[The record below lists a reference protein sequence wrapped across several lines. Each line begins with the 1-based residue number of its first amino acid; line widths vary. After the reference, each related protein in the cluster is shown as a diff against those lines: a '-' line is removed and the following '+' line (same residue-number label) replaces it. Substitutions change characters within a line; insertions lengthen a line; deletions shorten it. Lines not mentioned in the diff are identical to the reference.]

1 MTDRKLQ
8 CTVKMTIK
16 FNVEANK
23 LFQLPTFNT
32 VAPDYLLT
40 IIMTIITDNNYHKMF
55 SKFGLN

>member
-23 LFQLPTFNT
+23 LFQLPTFNSRAT
-32 VAPDYLLT
+32 HFECQNANGQISKTFYG
-40 IIMTIITDNNYHKMF
+40 NY
-55 SKFGLN
+55 NQ